1 MRSTNDPL
9 RTIKVASPCPASWDE
24 MTGNDRVRFCGQC
37 QLNVYNISGMRRVEA
52 ERLIASSEGRLCVRY
67 YRRRDGTILTKDCP
81 VGFAR
86 FRRRVAKVA
95 SAVAGM
101 LAGVFGG
108 TAAAATFEALVGSS
122 PAAVE
127 YTVGVRA
134 IPEPDVP
141 TPALVIEGGE
151 IAPPL
156 VVGQIALPEQAETGV
171 HAKAQRRK
179 GAK

>member
-9 RTIKVASPCPASWDE
+9 RTLKVASPCPASWDE

-52 ERLIASSEGRLCVRY
+52 ERLIASTEGRLCVRY

-95 SAVAGM
+95 SAVVGM
-101 LAGVFGG
+101 LAGVLGG
-108 TAAAATFEALVGSS
+108 TAATAAFESHVDSAPAAMGKVHVPEVVGIMAPVEPAVPS
-122 PAAVE
+122 PA
-127 YTVGVRA
+127 
-134 IPEPDVP
+134 I
-141 TPALVIEGGE
+141 VIEGGA
-151 IAPPL
+151 IDRNS
-156 VVGQIALPEQAETGV
+156 VVDGRFEARPQA
-171 HAKAQRRK
+171 KPNR
-179 GAK
+179 